1 MPPSKKEKLPQ
12 NNEGHMSQEE
22 VANALGLSRNRI
34 SEIENKALRK
44 LRYHIKWRY
53 KKEDFL

>member
-12 NNEGHMSQEE
+12 NNKGHMSQEE

-53 KKEDFL
+53 KKEDLL

>member
-12 NNEGHMSQEE
+12 NNEGYMSQEE
-22 VANALGLSRNRI
+22 VAIALGLSRNRI

-53 KKEDFL
+53 KKEDLL

>member
-1 MPPSKKEKLPQ
+1 MPPSKKKLPQ

>member
-12 NNEGHMSQEE
+12 NNEGYMSQEE

-53 KKEDFL
+53 KKEDLL

>member
-1 MPPSKKEKLPQ
+1 
-12 NNEGHMSQEE
+12 MSQEE
-22 VANALGLSRNRI
+22 VATALGLSRNRI

-53 KKEDFL
+53 KKEDLL